1 MKKFLSLIW
10 RGWKKFAHTLGVVN
24 TKILLTITYFVMIAL
39 VSVFSRIFG
48 ADFLDKR
55 MKRKL
60 SYWRGREPVDASLDS
75 CRHQF

>member
-24 TKILLTITYFVMIAL
+24 TKILLTLSYFIIIAV
-39 VSVFSRIFG
+39 VSIPSRLFG

-55 MKRKL
+55 MKRKD
-60 SYWRGREPVDASLDS
+60 SYWNGREPVDVSVEA
-75 CRHQF
+75 CRRQF